1 MHLLNPYLFYA
12 HGTSL
17 GGAGAA
23 ELDLTHDLLGA
34 LGAQVRASEV
44 LPALSFSKMTLAFLE
59 FVLFKSAPEPP
70 SRDPRPWHMAPR
82 RAAPRPRP
90 RPAALDARGL
100 QGAICHAAQAL
111 LARPRGV

>member
-1 MHLLNPYLFYA
+1 MLNPYLFYA

-44 LPALSFSKMTLAFLE
+44 PPALSFSKMILAFLA

-70 SRDPRPWHMAPR
+70 SRDPRP
-82 RAAPRPRP
+82 
-90 RPAALDARGL
+90 
-100 QGAICHAAQAL
+100 
-111 LARPRGV
+111 